1 MFLPDQELGPD
12 MPLTYG
18 WVWAVLLSLDLD
30 IGKPSGDVMSL

>member
-12 MPLTYG
+12 MPLTCG